1 MRKQYYTEV
10 EFVNMKKSFSDEKGT
25 KKGIKEFLDKRGF
38 YIVLLLCI
46 AVVAGTAVY
55 VTTLKAGDSDY
66 NAQEISQGTGEGF
79 AADNTLS
86 DELNAQEPENTQASA
101 GAQKQS
107 DIGNPASTDTSG
119 KSAVQPEGS
128 SATPKDSTAP
138 AKSTTPVPSKTKTPA
153 PVKKQSFR
161 MPVSGAISLEYAKD
175 KLIYSKTLEE
185 WRAHTGVDI
194 ASDRGTPVEA
204 VADGVITD
212 VSNDQYLGITVVIDH
227 GNDIKSVYRN
237 LASDDTVAVNQ
248 KVKQGEIIGSIG
260 NTAMDESSEQPH
272 LHFEVLKK
280 DVCADPMAYLPKSSN
295 DE

>member
-1 MRKQYYTEV
+1 M
-10 EFVNMKKSFSDEKGT
+10 NMKKTFPDEKGT

-55 VTTLKAGDSDY
+55 VTTRNAGGTDY
-66 NAQEISQGTGEGF
+66 DAQEITQGAGDGI

-86 DELNAQEPENTQASA
+86 DELNAQEPEDTQASA
-101 GAQKQS
+101 SANQS
-107 DIGNPASTDTSG
+107 GIGNPASTDKG
-119 KSAVQPEGS
+119 GNSAIQPEGN
-128 SATPKDSTAP
+128 SAGAPKDGTAP
-138 AKSTTPVPSKTKTPA
+138 AKTSNPAPSKSTTPA
-153 PVKKQSFR
+153 PVKKQSFQ
-161 MPVSGAISLEYAKD
+161 MPVSGSVSLEYSGD

-185 WRAHTGVDI
+185 WRVHTGVDI
-194 ASDRGTPVEA
+194 ASSRGTPVEA
-204 VADGVITD
+204 VADGVVAD
-212 VSNDQYLGITVVIDH
+212 VTNDQYMGITVVIDH

-237 LASDDTVAVNQ
+237 LATDDTVSVNQ

-280 DVCADPMAYLPKSSN
+280 DVNVDPMAYLPKT
-295 DE
+295 DKKE